1 MPALR
6 GRTAIAVASAL
17 GVVATLATTTTPA
30 TSAVPTAERAERADR
45 SDRSTQP
52 RSPIGN
58 DSRKLQ
64 DAVRTPRIIGHL
76 RQLQVV
82 ADRYG
87 DRAAGQEGYNAS
99 SRYVEHQLREAGYT
113 PRRQYFPFT
122 YTRVLA
128 NTVTVD
134 GDDLRNVVLTGSTS
148 TPEGGVTAALVAPA
162 GLGCTAADWA
172 GIDATGKIAL
182 VNRGS
187 CTFAEKSKAA
197 GAAGA
202 VAMVLWNNAATPFT
216 GGTLGE
222 DLEGVVPTTGI
233 DQAAGQ
239 ALVAELAQGPVTA
252 TVDINVL
259 VEQRR
264 SWNVIA
270 ETKGGRADNVVF
282 LGGHLDGVQDGPGI
296 NDNGSG
302 SATLLETAI
311 QLKKQEKRLKNKI
324 RFAWWGAEELG
335 LLGSTAYVNNLVATR
350 PEALDDIAVYLN
362 FDMVGSPNF
371 RVGVYD
377 ADESTDE
384 ASAPVPAGS
393 IETERIIRRY
403 FAASRQPVVDT
414 AFSGRSDYQAFIVNG
429 VASGGL
435 FSGADGIKTPQEV
448 ALFGGTAGI
457 AYDPNY
463 HSAGDG
469 IRNINHRSV
478 DIFSNAIA
486 HLTMSLGRSTAP
498 IDVPSGRPAP
508 RRVTPVVDHHE
519 PTR

>member
-1 MPALR
+1 VPAPR
-6 GRTAIAVASAL
+6 GRTAIAVTTAL
-17 GVVATLATTTTPA
+17 GVVATLATTITPA
-30 TSAVPTAERAERADR
+30 TSADPAAAATATDQRADR
-45 SDRSTQP
+45 QPDRSP
-52 RSPIGN
+52 FGA

-64 DAVRTPRIIGHL
+64 DAVRTPKIIGHL

-99 SRYVEHQLREAGYT
+99 SRYVEHQLRAAGYT

-128 NTVTVD
+128 NTVTVED
-134 GDDLRNVVLTGSTS
+134 AALRNVVLTGSPS
-148 TPEGGVTAALVAPA
+148 TPDGGVTAPLVAPA
-162 GLGCTAADWA
+162 GLGCDAADYA
-172 GIDATGKIAL
+172 GLEATGKIAL
-182 VNRGS
+182 VNRGT
-187 CTFAEKSKAA
+187 CTFAQKSQAA

-222 DLEGVVPTTGI
+222 DLEGVVPSTGI
-233 DQAAGQ
+233 DQADGQ

-252 TVDINVL
+252 TVDLGVL

-264 SWNVIA
+264 TWNVIA
-270 ETKGGRADNVVF
+270 ETKRGRADNVVV

-302 SATLLETAI
+302 SATLLEIAI
-311 QLKKQEKRLKNKI
+311 QLKKQEKRLKNKV

-335 LLGSTAYVNNLVATR
+335 LLGSTAYVNHLVATD
-350 PEALDDIAVYLN
+350 PGALDDIAVYLN

-377 ADESTDE
+377 ADESTE
-384 ASAPVPAGS
+384 AASAPVPAGS
-393 IETERIIRRY
+393 IETERVIRRY
-403 FAASRQPVVDT
+403 FADARLPVVDT

-429 VASGGL
+429 VAAGGL
-435 FSGADGIKTPQEV
+435 FSGGDGIKTAQEV
-448 ALFGGTAGI
+448 RLFGGTAGI
-457 AYDPNY
+457 AYDPHY
-463 HSAGDG
+463 HAAGDS
-469 IRNINHRSV
+469 IRNVNHRSV

-486 HLTMSLGRSTAP
+486 HLTISLGRSTAA
-498 IDVPSGRPAP
+498 IDVPNGRPAP
-508 RRVTPVVDHHE
+508 KRVTPVVERHE
-519 PTR
+519 PAR